1 MRRSIGRNI
10 CVLLCVLAL
19 AAALFGCGA
28 RGGGQKAVSLSEGWY
43 AAPADAVDEQ
53 TAAKGFVE
61 GEALSIDQT
70 CIENAAG
77 GGYYYS
83 NAFTCALDAGGG
95 DRVLLRLY
103 DSCGGERI
111 WLNGKEVTPGGVV
124 DVTEQIRKK
133 GGNTLVMLCSGEIVS
148 PGSKVTFE
156 VRPEVMVEGVS
167 TELDMETGK
176 ARLHVQVSNMTD
188 ENAEE
193 TLSLTLTS
201 MDNNAAAAERTQ
213 AVTLPAGSSTQSV
226 ELDMPDVIEWG
237 YENPYIY
244 KVSVSLGSD
253 SYSDYVGFKSVSVD
267 GDGFYTVNG
276 ERTFIK
282 CAEISLA
289 DALGGVR
296 DILNYV
302 KTSGF
307 NAVCVADGVPTEA
320 MLDYCD
326 RLGLLVFYE
335 AGGSGLASH
344 ISAVGF
350 AGAPSFT
357 ATGGA
362 DAAALRGVEDG
373 GLVRLALSYG
383 SDARVDGQSL
393 VDWYE
398 NVGAG
403 VDFAAG
409 EAERLAAAAEVS
421 DMAALI
427 TRARESDV
435 AGVIVAMGMT
445 HAKASFVD
453 VMPDSLNDLRFTL
466 TADRTNLYS
475 TDALNLRVGVSN
487 FEVLDPKTYSV
498 KISIVGDQGLVY
510 SKVVE
515 ADLSGGH
522 ISVILDESIPLSGY
536 APGRYKAACE
546 LVSGGH
552 PTCGE
557 LYFHVSDKAALP
569 QISGTVY
576 GAGLS
581 EHQKALLAAQ
591 GATVADY
598 TGAENGTV
606 ILGSGCADQA
616 LLEKATSA
624 KKLILLAPQNF
635 GFAGLPAE
643 ASEAPMPAVFAAE
656 NVYTSGLPYA
666 GGYLT
671 GAEYGDIFTGAA
683 FYAQPQVP
691 VVSGLGVQ
699 ADGAARMAA
708 LCGVF
713 ETESGTVALCTL
725 KTDAENPFTDAL
737 LLNLVSN

>member
-1 MRRSIGRNI
+1 MVCRRRRTQSTNRQRQR
-10 CVLLCVLAL
+10 VLW
-19 AAALFGCGA
+19 
-28 RGGGQKAVSLSEGWY
+28 KA
-43 AAPADAVDEQ
+43 
-53 TAAKGFVE
+53 
-61 GEALSIDQT
+61 EALSIDQILYRET
-70 CIENAAG
+70 RRG

-320 MLDYCD
+320 HA
-326 RLGLLVFYE
+326 GLLRPARA
-335 AGGSGLASH
+335 AGL
-344 ISAVGF
+344 
-350 AGAPSFT
+350 
-357 ATGGA
+357 
-362 DAAALRGVEDG
+362 LRGGRFRTRKPYKRGRVCRRAVVYRNRRRGCGRPARCG
-373 GLVRLALSYG
+373 GR
-383 SDARVDGQSL
+383 
-393 VDWYE
+393 
-398 NVGAG
+398 
-403 VDFAAG
+403 
-409 EAERLAAAAEVS
+409 
-421 DMAALI
+421 
-427 TRARESDV
+427 RAC
-435 AGVIVAMGMT
+435 
-445 HAKASFVD
+445 
-453 VMPDSLNDLRFTL
+453 
-466 TADRTNLYS
+466 
-475 TDALNLRVGVSN
+475 
-487 FEVLDPKTYSV
+487 
-498 KISIVGDQGLVY
+498 
-510 SKVVE
+510 
-515 ADLSGGH
+515 
-522 ISVILDESIPLSGY
+522 
-536 APGRYKAACE
+536 APG
-546 LVSGGH
+546 
-552 PTCGE
+552 
-557 LYFHVSDKAALP
+557 
-569 QISGTVY
+569 
-576 GAGLS
+576 
-581 EHQKALLAAQ
+581 ALLRQ
-591 GATVADY
+591 RREG
-598 TGAENGTV
+598 
-606 ILGSGCADQA
+606 
-616 LLEKATSA
+616 
-624 KKLILLAPQNF
+624 
-635 GFAGLPAE
+635 
-643 ASEAPMPAVFAAE
+643 
-656 NVYTSGLPYA
+656 
-666 GGYLT
+666 
-671 GAEYGDIFTGAA
+671 
-683 FYAQPQVP
+683 
-691 VVSGLGVQ
+691 
-699 ADGAARMAA
+699 
-708 LCGVF
+708 
-713 ETESGTVALCTL
+713 
-725 KTDAENPFTDAL
+725 
-737 LLNLVSN
+737 